1 MKITKQL
8 IFLFVV
14 SAFLSFGG
22 EAQNKLPDWALG
34 PFIRPVNQP
43 IISPKN
49 TMLFSPITKD
59 SVRWEKNAT
68 FNPAATIKKDSVFI
82 LYRAESAR
90 GQGIGGH
97 TSRIG
102 LAVSANGIDII
113 KRDEK
118 PVLFPEEDAQKEME
132 WPGGCEDPRVAVTG
146 GGKYVIF
153 YTQWNK
159 KTPRLA
165 AATSRDLY
173 HWKKH
178 GSIFKMAYNGKFFD
192 MSTKSAS
199 IVTEIKEGKQVIA
212 KINGKYFMYW
222 GEHHI
227 YAATSTDLVDWKPLV
242 DEEGNLTI
250 LASPRKGYFDSELTE
265 CGPPAVITKDGILL
279 IYNGKNATNH
289 NKSKDYAA
297 GTYSA
302 GQIMFDKKDPTQVL
316 ARLDRPFFVPEMD
329 FEKTGQ
335 YQDGTVFTEGL
346 VYFHDKWLMYYGAA
360 DSRVGVAMFDPNKE
374 KK

>member
-1 MKITKQL
+1 MKITKL
-8 IFLFVV
+8 WIIIVAI
-14 SAFLSFGG
+14 SAFLPFRG
-22 EAQNKLPDWALG
+22 EAQNRLPDWTLG
-34 PFIRPVNQP
+34 PFLRPVNQP

-49 TMLFSPITKD
+49 TALFSPIIKD

-68 FNPAATIKKDSVFI
+68 FNPAATVKGDSVFI
-82 LYRAESAR
+82 LYRAESGR
-90 GQGIGGH
+90 GKGIGGH

-132 WPGGCEDPRVAVTG
+132 WPGGCEDPRVAVTQG
-146 GGKYVIF
+146 GEYVMF

-173 HWKKH
+173 HWEKH
-178 GSIFKMAYNGKFFD
+178 GSIFQKAYNGKFFD
-192 MSTKSAS
+192 MATKSAS
-199 IVTEIKEGKQVIA
+199 IVTEIKDGKQVIA
-212 KINGKYFMYW
+212 ELNGTYFMYW

-227 YAATSTDLVDWKPLV
+227 YAATSTDLIHWKPLV
-242 DEEGNLTI
+242 DEEGNLKI

-265 CGPPAVITKDGILL
+265 CGPPAVITRDGILL
-279 IYNGKNATNH
+279 IYNGKNATNE
-289 NKSKDYAA
+289 NKSNRYAP

-302 GQIMFDKKDPTQVL
+302 GQILFDKKDPTQVL
-316 ARLDRPFFVPEMD
+316 SRLDRPFFVPEMD

-335 YQDGTVFTEGL
+335 YEDGTVFTEGL
-346 VYFHDKWLMYYGAA
+346 VYFHDKWFLYYGAA
-360 DSRVGVAMFDPNKE
+360 DSRVGVAIFDPNKV